1 VRAAVDA
8 EVTQLSQRIRALNN
22 QIISDREYLV
32 QLKHNLDDPDHL
44 PHWARRALCRR
55 QRSAP
60 LRRAA
65 AYDHK
70 ARRRRAELQAS
81 IERTA
86 DEIVARVLGA
96 EAAGGVGWTDAVE
109 SIRQDLRSRVP
120 DEQVLNSMAEEL
132 ALLEAAQHD
141 LNAVL
146 AEAPSR

>member
-1 VRAAVDA
+1 MRAAVDA

-32 QLKHNLDDPDHL
+32 QSKHNLDDVQTTCPTGLAELYAAANVQL
-44 PHWARRALCRR
+44 PYVALPPTT
-55 QRSAP
+55 QSPAA
-60 LRRAA
+60 LRRATSQYRA
-65 AYDHK
+65 D
-70 ARRRRAELQAS
+70 RRRDRGPS
-81 IERTA
+81 IGR
-86 DEIVARVLGA
+86 RGSRR
-96 EAAGGVGWTDAVE
+96 VGWTDAVE